1 MISGSAN
8 LKTLLYNSTN
18 IKIGSGCYIEYN
30 MNTMLDGV
38 SATNNIAD
46 SVYTSQILKRVTIGP
61 LALTTPGWPATRPN
75 PYKKLFPV
83 DSIIKPFRPLKS
95 GIKYLILEKPVVN
108 GGPTEI
114 QKNTFSNYRS
124 VSYPESQPR
133 IYYPGESTYY
143 KYWVT
148 PQNTGVNIT
157 INYLTNATQ
166 YALSNKIVLKFE
178 STHSLPAT
186 YTIKIIKSDNTE
198 QTIANALTTP
208 SNGLVELYYNGTSW
222 SASTPSEPQSFSNP
236 VTIKSITVTTPSAG
250 SEKIIGVTEVSARWI
265 KDISAD
271 VVSFEISKESSSSSE
286 DLLPVG
292 KITANSVNLNLAK
305 YNQSTMQYLSYN
317 RGIALNL
324 SLNYMDKN
332 AKITPFFKI
341 YHSDGLITEGENKY
355 DKIIQGH
362 FYINEFSISNH
373 GEVSLTALDSAKY
386 LMEVVCP
393 DILCESY
400 PVTAII
406 RRLLDSVGYTNY
418 KFNLSA
424 GTDSSIP
431 LINYFWTDG
440 SKTVWEYLQELCRDI
455 QMNAVIDENDVL
467 QFYSRNYMYSRTT
480 KDWSFYQEKEVNVLP
495 NIVEFSKKEMPSAN
509 QVKVRWSTPTT
520 SEYLQSS
527 DPLWQSSQSF
537 IIAGGLTESLNASG
551 NTNIAIDLSGPSV
564 YNKLISGFNFEGY
577 FLVDSEIIEYDAMGY
592 QYIPAET
599 TNTTVTD
606 AINGTVLNNGENPIN
621 IWIESASDLSKYT
634 ALSKPPAGTTLQ
646 INIKP
651 NGRYRIKTR
660 GALGTTAAA
669 HNYSGAPSSQYAWTG
684 VLVG

>member
-18 IKIGSGCYIEYN
+18 IKISSGCYIEYN

-61 LALTTPGWPATRPN
+61 LALTTPGWTATRPN

-95 GIKYLILEKPVVN
+95 GIKYLILEKPVIN
-108 GGPTEI
+108 GGPSEI

-124 VSYPESQPR
+124 VSYPEAQPR

-157 INYLTNATQ
+157 INYLTNSTQ

-186 YTIKIIKSDNTE
+186 YTIKIVKSDNTE
-198 QTIANALTTP
+198 QTIANALATP
-208 SNGLVELYYNGTSW
+208 VDGLVELYYNGTSW
-222 SASTPSEPQSFSNP
+222 STAQSDLFATPIS
-236 VTIKSITVTTPSAG
+236 IKSITVTTPSAG

-265 KDISAD
+265 KDISTD

-292 KITANSVNLNLAK
+292 KITANSINLELAK
-305 YNQSTMQYLSYN
+305 YNKNLLEYVSYN
-317 RGIALNL
+317 RSA
-324 SLNYMDKN
+324 SLNSSLTYMVKN
-332 AKITPFFKI
+332 AKIKTFFKV
-341 YHSDGLITEGENKY
+341 YHANGLITEGSEKY
-355 DKIIQGH
+355 DQIDQGD

-393 DILCESY
+393 DILCKSY

-424 GTDSSIP
+424 GTDSSVP

-455 QMNAVIDENDVL
+455 QMNAIVDEDDVL

-480 KDWSFYQEKEVNVLP
+480 KDWNFYQEKEVNVLP

-509 QVKVRWSTPTT
+509 QVKIRWSTPTT

-551 NTNIAIDLSGPSV
+551 NTNIAIDLSGPRV
-564 YNKLISGFNFEGY
+564 YNNLISGFNFEGY
-577 FLVDSEIIEYDAMGY
+577 FLVDSEIIEYNAMGY

-606 AINGTVLNNGENPIN
+606 AINGTVLNDGKNPIN

-634 ALSKPPAGTTLQ
+634 ALSKPPDGTTLQ

-660 GALGTTAAA
+660 GALGTTAAT
-669 HNYSGAPSSQYAWTG
+669 HNYSGAPSSDYPWTG
-684 VLVG
+684 VLIG

>member
-1 MISGSAN
+1 MIAGSAN

-38 SATNNIAD
+38 SASNNIAD
-46 SVYTSQILKRVTIGP
+46 TSYTSQIVDAIGQSI
-61 LALTTPGWPATRPN
+61 WPSSRPN

-83 DSIIKPFRPLKS
+83 DSIIKPFRPTVS
-95 GIKYLILEKPVVN
+95 GIKYFILEKPVAN

-124 VSYPESQPR
+124 VSYPENQPR

-148 PQNTGVNIT
+148 PKDTGVNIT
-157 INYLTNATQ
+157 INYLTNLTQ
-166 YALSNKIVLKFE
+166 YALTNKIVLKFE
-178 STHSLPAT
+178 STHSLPST
-186 YTIKIIKSDNTE
+186 YTIKIVKSNNTE
-198 QTIANALTTP
+198 ETIANALTTP
-208 SNGLVELYYNGTSW
+208 ANGLVELYYNGTSW
-222 SASTPSEPQSFSNP
+222 STVESNLFATP
-236 VTIKSITVTTPSAG
+236 VTIKSIIVTTPSAG
-250 SEKIIGVTEVSARWI
+250 SNRIIGVTEVSARWI
-265 KDISAD
+265 KDISTD
-271 VVSFEISKESSSSSE
+271 LVSFEISKESSSSSE

-292 KITANSVNLNLAK
+292 KVTANSINLELNR
-305 YNQSTMQYLSYN
+305 YNTSTLEYVSYS
-317 RGIALNL
+317 RTS
-324 SLNYMDKN
+324 SLNPSLTYMIKN
-332 AKITPFFKI
+332 AKLIPFFKI
-341 YHSDGLITEGENKY
+341 YHENGLIVDGSEKY
-355 DKIIQGH
+355 DQINQGD
-362 FYINEFSISNH
+362 FYINEFNISSQ

-386 LMEVVCP
+386 LMEVISP

-418 KFNLSA
+418 KFNLSTGA
-424 GTDSSIP
+424 DSSIP

-455 QMNAVIDENDVL
+455 QMNAIVDENDVL

-480 KDWSFYQEKEVNVLP
+480 KDWNFYQEKEGNALP
-495 NIVEFSKKEMPSAN
+495 NIIDFSKKEMPSAN
-509 QVKVRWSTPTT
+509 QVKIRWSTPTT

-527 DPLWQSSQSF
+527 DPLWQSSESF

-551 NTNIAIDLSGPSV
+551 NSNIAIDLSGPSV

-592 QYIPAET
+592 QYIPSET

-606 AINGTVLNNGENPIN
+606 AINGTVLNNGTNPVN

-634 ALSKPPAGTTLQ
+634 ALSKPPTGTTIQ

-660 GALGTTAAA
+660 GALGTTAAT
-669 HNYSGAPSSQYAWTG
+669 HNYSGAPSSSYSWTG

>member
-18 IKIGSGCYIEYN
+18 IKISSGCYIEYN

-46 SVYTSQILKRVTIGP
+46 TSYTSQIVDIIGQP
-61 LALTTPGWPATRPN
+61 VWPSSRPN

-83 DSIIKPFRPLKS
+83 DSIIKPFRPVSS
-95 GIKYLILEKPVVN
+95 GIKYFILEKPVVN

-114 QKNTFSNYRS
+114 QNNTFSSYRS
-124 VSYPESQPR
+124 VSYPETQPR

-166 YALSNKIVLKFE
+166 YALTNKIVLKFE
-178 STHSLPAT
+178 STHSLPST
-186 YTIKIIKSDNTE
+186 YTVKIVKSNNTE

-208 SNGLVELYYNGTSW
+208 VDGLVELYYNGTSW
-222 SASTPSEPQSFSNP
+222 STSQLDLFATPIS
-236 VTIKSITVTTPSAG
+236 IKSIIVTTPSAG
-250 SEKIIGVTEVSARWI
+250 SNKIIGVTEVSARWI
-265 KDISAD
+265 KDISGD
-271 VVSFEISKESSSSSE
+271 VISFEISKESSSSSE

-292 KITANSVNLNLAK
+292 KITANSINLDLVR
-305 YNQSTMQYLSYN
+305 YNQSNLEYVSYN
-317 RGIALNL
+317 RSIALDS
-324 SLNYMDKN
+324 SLNYMVKN
-332 AKITPFFKI
+332 AKIIPFFKL
-341 YHSDGLITEGENKY
+341 YHEDGAITEGSEKY
-355 DKIIQGH
+355 DQINQGD
-362 FYINEFSISNH
+362 FYINEFSISNY

-418 KFNLSA
+418 KFNLLP

-455 QMNAVIDENDVL
+455 QMNAIVDENDIL
-467 QFYSRNYMYSRTT
+467 QFYSRNYMYSRTA
-480 KDWSFYQEKEVNVLP
+480 KDWNFYKEKEGSTLP
-495 NIVEFSKKEMPSAN
+495 NIIEFSKK
-509 QVKVRWSTPTT
+509 K
-520 SEYLQSS
+520 YHL
-527 DPLWQSSQSF
+527 
-537 IIAGGLTESLNASG
+537 
-551 NTNIAIDLSGPSV
+551 
-564 YNKLISGFNFEGY
+564 LI
-577 FLVDSEIIEYDAMGY
+577 
-592 QYIPAET
+592 
-599 TNTTVTD
+599 
-606 AINGTVLNNGENPIN
+606 
-621 IWIESASDLSKYT
+621 K
-634 ALSKPPAGTTLQ
+634 
-646 INIKP
+646 
-651 NGRYRIKTR
+651 
-660 GALGTTAAA
+660 
-669 HNYSGAPSSQYAWTG
+669 
-684 VLVG
+684 

>member
-18 IKIGSGCYIEYN
+18 IKISSGCYIEYN

-61 LALTTPGWPATRPN
+61 LALTTPGWTATRPN

-95 GIKYLILEKPVVN
+95 GIKYLILEKPVIN
-108 GGPTEI
+108 GGPSEI

-124 VSYPESQPR
+124 VSYPEAQPR

-157 INYLTNATQ
+157 INYLTNSTQ

-186 YTIKIIKSDNTE
+186 YTIKIVKSDNTE

-208 SNGLVELYYNGTSW
+208 VDGLVELYYNGTSW
-222 SASTPSEPQSFSNP
+222 STAQSDLFATPIS
-236 VTIKSITVTTPSAG
+236 IKSITVTTPSAG

-265 KDISAD
+265 KDISTD

-292 KITANSVNLNLAK
+292 KITANSINLELAK
-305 YNQSTMQYLSYN
+305 YNKNLLEYVSYN
-317 RGIALNL
+317 RSA
-324 SLNYMDKN
+324 SLNSSLTYMVKN
-332 AKITPFFKI
+332 AKIKTFFKV
-341 YHSDGLITEGENKY
+341 YHANGLITEGSEKY
-355 DKIIQGH
+355 DQIDQGD

-393 DILCESY
+393 DILCKSY

-455 QMNAVIDENDVL
+455 QMNAIVDEDDVL

-480 KDWSFYQEKEVNVLP
+480 KDWNFYQEKEVNVLP

-509 QVKVRWSTPTT
+509 QVKIRWSTPTT

-606 AINGTVLNNGENPIN
+606 AINGTVLNDGKNPIN

-634 ALSKPPAGTTLQ
+634 ALSKPPDGTTLQ

-660 GALGTTAAA
+660 GALGTTAAT
-669 HNYSGAPSSQYAWTG
+669 HNYSGAPSSDYPWTG
-684 VLVG
+684 VLIG

>member
-18 IKIGSGCYIEYN
+18 IKISSGCYIEYN

-46 SVYTSQILKRVTIGP
+46 TSYTSQIVDIIGQP
-61 LALTTPGWPATRPN
+61 VWPSSRPN

-83 DSIIKPFRPLKS
+83 DSIIKPFRPVSS
-95 GIKYLILEKPVVN
+95 GIKYFILEKPVVN

-114 QKNTFSNYRS
+114 QNNTFSSYRS
-124 VSYPESQPR
+124 VSYPETQPR

-166 YALSNKIVLKFE
+166 YALTNKIVLKFE
-178 STHSLPAT
+178 STHSLPST
-186 YTIKIIKSDNTE
+186 YTVKIVKSNNTE

-208 SNGLVELYYNGTSW
+208 VDGLVELYYNGTSW
-222 SASTPSEPQSFSNP
+222 STSQLDLFATPIS
-236 VTIKSITVTTPSAG
+236 IKSIIVTTPSAG
-250 SEKIIGVTEVSARWI
+250 SNKIIGVTEVSARWI
-265 KDISAD
+265 KDISGD
-271 VVSFEISKESSSSSE
+271 VISFEISKESSSSSE

-292 KITANSVNLNLAK
+292 KITANSINLDLVR
-305 YNQSTMQYLSYN
+305 YNQSNLEYVSYN
-317 RGIALNL
+317 RSIALDS
-324 SLNYMDKN
+324 SLNYMVKN
-332 AKITPFFKI
+332 AKIIPFFKL
-341 YHSDGLITEGENKY
+341 YHEDGAITEGSEKY
-355 DKIIQGH
+355 DQINQGD
-362 FYINEFSISNH
+362 FYINEFSISNY

-418 KFNLSA
+418 KFNLLP

-455 QMNAVIDENDVL
+455 QMNAIVDENDIL
-467 QFYSRNYMYSRTT
+467 QFYSRNYMYSRTA
-480 KDWSFYQEKEVNVLP
+480 KDWNFYKEKEGSTLP
-495 NIVEFSKKEMPSAN
+495 NIIEFSKKEIPSAN

-606 AINGTVLNNGENPIN
+606 AINGTVLNNGTNPVN

-634 ALSKPPAGTTLQ
+634 ALSKPPTGTTLQ

-669 HNYSGAPSSQYAWTG
+669 HNYSGAPSSQFAWTG

>member
-1 MISGSAN
+1 
-8 LKTLLYNSTN
+8 
-18 IKIGSGCYIEYN
+18 
-30 MNTMLDGV
+30 MLDGV

-46 SVYTSQILKRVTIGP
+46 SVYTEQILKRETIGP
-61 LALTTPGWPATRPN
+61 LSLTSPGWPATRPN

-95 GIKYLILEKPVVN
+95 GIKYFILEKPVVN

-124 VSYPESQPR
+124 VSYPETQPR

-157 INYLTNATQ
+157 INYLTNLTQ
-166 YALSNKIVLKFE
+166 YALTNKIVLKFE
-178 STHSLPAT
+178 STHSLPST
-186 YTIKIIKSDNTE
+186 YTIKIVKSNNTE
-198 QTIANALTTP
+198 ETIANALTTP
-208 SNGLVELYYNGTSW
+208 TNGLVELYYDGTSW
-222 SASTPSEPQSFSNP
+222 STSESNLFATP
-236 VTIKSITVTTPSAG
+236 VTIKSIIVTTPSAG
-250 SEKIIGVTEVSARWI
+250 TDKIIGVTEVSARWI
-265 KDISAD
+265 KDISTD
-271 VVSFEISKESSSSSE
+271 LVSFEISKESSSSSE

-292 KITANSVNLNLAK
+292 KVTANSINLELNK
-305 YNQSTMQYLSYN
+305 YNQTRPDYVSYN
-317 RGIALNL
+317 RAS
-324 SLNYMDKN
+324 SLDSSLTYMVKN
-332 AKITPFFKI
+332 AKLIPFFKI
-341 YHSDGLITEGENKY
+341 YHENGSITGGSEKY
-355 DKIIQGH
+355 DQINQGD
-362 FYINEFSISNH
+362 FYINEFNISSQ

-386 LMEVVCP
+386 LMEVICP

-418 KFNLSA
+418 KFNLSS

-455 QMNAVIDENDVL
+455 QMNAIVDENDVL

-480 KDWSFYQEKEVNVLP
+480 KDWNFYQEKEGSALP
-495 NIVEFSKKEMPSAN
+495 NIIDFSKKEMPSAN
-509 QVKVRWSTPTT
+509 QVKIRWSTPTT

-527 DPLWQSSQSF
+527 DPLWQSSESF

-551 NTNIAIDLSGPSV
+551 NSNIAIDLSGPSV

-592 QYIPAET
+592 QYIPSET

-606 AINGTVLNNGENPIN
+606 AINGTVLNNGENPVN

-634 ALSKPPAGTTLQ
+634 ALSKPPTGTTIQ
-646 INIKP
+646 IKIKP

-669 HNYSGAPSSQYAWTG
+669 HNYSGAPSSSYSWTG

>member
-18 IKIGSGCYIEYN
+18 IKISSGCYIEYN

-61 LALTTPGWPATRPN
+61 LALTTPGWTATRPN

-95 GIKYLILEKPVVN
+95 GIKYLILEKPVIN
-108 GGPTEI
+108 GGPSEI

-124 VSYPESQPR
+124 VSYPEAQPR

-157 INYLTNATQ
+157 INYLTNSTQ

-186 YTIKIIKSDNTE
+186 YTIKIVKSDNTE
-198 QTIANALTTP
+198 QTIANALATP
-208 SNGLVELYYNGTSW
+208 VDGLVELYYNGTSW
-222 SASTPSEPQSFSNP
+222 STAQSDLFATPIS
-236 VTIKSITVTTPSAG
+236 IKSITVTTPSAG

-265 KDISAD
+265 KDISTD

-292 KITANSVNLNLAK
+292 KITANSINLELAK
-305 YNQSTMQYLSYN
+305 YNKNLLEYVSYN
-317 RGIALNL
+317 RSA
-324 SLNYMDKN
+324 SLNSSLTYMVKN
-332 AKITPFFKI
+332 AKITTFFKV
-341 YHSDGLITEGENKY
+341 YHENGLITEGSEKY
-355 DKIIQGH
+355 DQINQGD
-362 FYINEFSISNH
+362 FYINEFNISNH

-400 PVTAII
+400 PATAII

-424 GTDSSIP
+424 GTDSSVP

-455 QMNAVIDENDVL
+455 QMNAIVDEDDVL

-480 KDWSFYQEKEVNVLP
+480 KDWNFYQEKEVNVLP

-509 QVKVRWSTPTT
+509 QVKIRWSTPTT

-577 FLVDSEIIEYDAMGY
+577 FLVDSEIIEYNAMGY

-606 AINGTVLNNGENPIN
+606 AINGTVLNDGKNPIN

-634 ALSKPPAGTTLQ
+634 ALSKPPDGTTLQ

-660 GALGTTAAA
+660 GALGTTAAT
-669 HNYSGAPSSQYAWTG
+669 HNYSGAPSSDYPWTG
-684 VLVG
+684 VLIG

>member
-1 MISGSAN
+1 MIAGSAN

-38 SATNNIAD
+38 SASNNIAD
-46 SVYTSQILKRVTIGP
+46 TSYTSQIVDAIGQS
-61 LALTTPGWPATRPN
+61 AWPSSRPN

-83 DSIIKPFRPLKS
+83 DSIIKPFRPVAS
-95 GIKYLILEKPVVN
+95 GIKYFILEKPVAN

-124 VSYPESQPR
+124 VAYPENQPR

-148 PQNTGVNIT
+148 PKDTGVNIT
-157 INYLTNATQ
+157 INYLTNLTQ
-166 YALSNKIVLKFE
+166 YALTNKIVLKFE
-178 STHSLPAT
+178 STHSLPST
-186 YTIKIIKSDNTE
+186 YTIKIVKSNNTE
-198 QTIANALTTP
+198 ETIANALTTP
-208 SNGLVELYYNGTSW
+208 TNGLVELYYNGTSW
-222 SASTPSEPQSFSNP
+222 STSESVLFATP
-236 VTIKSITVTTPSAG
+236 VTIKSIIVTTPSAG
-250 SEKIIGVTEVSARWI
+250 SNRIIGVTEVSARWI
-265 KDISAD
+265 KDISTD

-292 KITANSVNLNLAK
+292 KVTANSINLELNK
-305 YNQSTMQYLSYN
+305 YNQTRLDYVSYN
-317 RGIALNL
+317 RAS
-324 SLNYMDKN
+324 SLDSSLTYMVKN
-332 AKITPFFKI
+332 AKLIPFFKI
-341 YHSDGLITEGENKY
+341 YHENGSITGGSEKY
-355 DKIIQGH
+355 DQINQGD
-362 FYINEFSISNH
+362 FYINEFNISSQ

-386 LMEVVCP
+386 LMEVICP

-424 GTDSSIP
+424 GADSSVP

-440 SKTVWEYLQELCRDI
+440 SKTVWEYIQELCRDI
-455 QMNAVIDENDVL
+455 QMNAIVDENDVL

-480 KDWSFYQEKEVNVLP
+480 KDWNFYQEKEGNALP
-495 NIVEFSKKEMPSAN
+495 NIIDFSKKEMPSAN
-509 QVKVRWSTPTT
+509 QVKIRWSTPTT

-527 DPLWQSSQSF
+527 DPLWQSSESF

-551 NTNIAIDLSGPSV
+551 NSNIAIDLSGPSV

-592 QYIPAET
+592 QYIPSET

-606 AINGTVLNNGENPIN
+606 AINGTVLNNGTNPVN

-634 ALSKPPAGTTLQ
+634 ALSKPPTGTTLQ

-669 HNYSGAPSSQYAWTG
+669 HNYSGAPSSSYSWTG

>member
-1 MISGSAN
+1 MIAGSAN

-38 SATNNIAD
+38 SASNNIAD
-46 SVYTSQILKRVTIGP
+46 TSYTSQIVDAIGQS
-61 LALTTPGWPATRPN
+61 AWPSSRPN

-83 DSIIKPFRPLKS
+83 DSIIKPFRPVVS
-95 GIKYLILEKPVVN
+95 GIKYFILEKPVVN

-124 VSYPESQPR
+124 VAYPENQPR

-148 PQNTGVNIT
+148 PKDTGVNIT
-157 INYLTNATQ
+157 INYLTNLTQ
-166 YALSNKIVLKFE
+166 YALTNKIVLKFE
-178 STHSLPAT
+178 STHSLPST
-186 YTIKIIKSDNTE
+186 YTIKIVKSNNTE
-198 QTIANALTTP
+198 ETIANALTTP
-208 SNGLVELYYNGTSW
+208 TNGLVELYYNGTAW
-222 SASTPSEPQSFSNP
+222 STSESNLFATP
-236 VTIKSITVTTPSAG
+236 VTIKSIIVTTPSAG
-250 SEKIIGVTEVSARWI
+250 SNRIIGVTEVSARWI
-265 KDISAD
+265 KDISTD
-271 VVSFEISKESSSSSE
+271 VISFEISKESSSSSE

-292 KITANSVNLNLAK
+292 KVTANSINLELNK
-305 YNQSTMQYLSYN
+305 YNQTRLDYVSYS
-317 RGIALNL
+317 RTS
-324 SLNYMDKN
+324 SLNPSLTYMVKN
-332 AKITPFFKI
+332 AKLIPFFKI
-341 YHSDGLITEGENKY
+341 YHENGSVVDGLEKY
-355 DKIIQGH
+355 DQINQGD
-362 FYINEFSISNH
+362 FYINEFNISNQ

-386 LMEVVCP
+386 LMEVICP

-418 KFNLSA
+418 KFNLSTGA
-424 GTDSSIP
+424 DSSVP

-455 QMNAVIDENDVL
+455 QMNAIVDENDVL

-480 KDWSFYQEKEVNVLP
+480 KDWNFYQEKEGNALP
-495 NIVEFSKKEMPSAN
+495 NIIDFSKKEIPSAN
-509 QVKVRWSTPTT
+509 QVKIRWSTPTT

-527 DPLWQSSQSF
+527 DPLWQSSESF

-551 NTNIAIDLSGPSV
+551 NSNIAIDLSGPSV

-592 QYIPAET
+592 QYIPAQT

-606 AINGTVLNNGENPIN
+606 AINGTVLNNGTNPVN

-634 ALSKPPAGTTLQ
+634 ALSKPPTGTTIQ

>member
-1 MISGSAN
+1 MIAGSAN

-38 SATNNIAD
+38 SASNNIAD
-46 SVYTSQILKRVTIGP
+46 TSYTSQIVDAIGQS
-61 LALTTPGWPATRPN
+61 AWPSSRPN

-83 DSIIKPFRPLKS
+83 DSIIKPFRPVAS
-95 GIKYLILEKPVVN
+95 GIKYFILEKPVAN

-124 VSYPESQPR
+124 VAYPENQPR

-148 PQNTGVNIT
+148 PKDTGVNIT
-157 INYLTNATQ
+157 INYLTNLTQ
-166 YALSNKIVLKFE
+166 YALTNKIVLKFE
-178 STHSLPAT
+178 STHSLPST
-186 YTIKIIKSDNTE
+186 YTIKIVKSNNTE
-198 QTIANALTTP
+198 ETIANALTTP
-208 SNGLVELYYNGTSW
+208 TNGLVELYYNGTSW
-222 SASTPSEPQSFSNP
+222 STSESVLFATP
-236 VTIKSITVTTPSAG
+236 VTIKSIIVTTPSAG
-250 SEKIIGVTEVSARWI
+250 SNRIIGVTEVSARWI
-265 KDISAD
+265 KDISTD

-292 KITANSVNLNLAK
+292 KVTANSINLELNK
-305 YNQSTMQYLSYN
+305 YNQTRLDYVSYN
-317 RGIALNL
+317 RAS
-324 SLNYMDKN
+324 SLDSSLTYMVKN
-332 AKITPFFKI
+332 AKLIPFFKI
-341 YHSDGLITEGENKY
+341 YHENGSITGGSEKY
-355 DKIIQGH
+355 DQINQGD
-362 FYINEFSISNH
+362 FYINEFNISSQ

-386 LMEVVCP
+386 LMEVICP

-424 GTDSSIP
+424 GADSSVP

-440 SKTVWEYLQELCRDI
+440 SKTVWEYIQELCRDI
-455 QMNAVIDENDVL
+455 QMNAIVDENDVL

-480 KDWSFYQEKEVNVLP
+480 KDWNFYQEKEGNALP
-495 NIVEFSKKEMPSAN
+495 NIIDFSKKEMPSAN
-509 QVKVRWSTPTT
+509 QVKIRWSTPTT

-527 DPLWQSSQSF
+527 DPLWQSSESF

-551 NTNIAIDLSGPSV
+551 NSNIAIDLSGPSV

-592 QYIPAET
+592 QYIPSET

-606 AINGTVLNNGENPIN
+606 AINGTVLNNGTNPVN

-634 ALSKPPAGTTLQ
+634 ALSKPPTGTTIQ

-669 HNYSGAPSSQYAWTG
+669 HNYSGAPSSSYSWTG
-684 VLVG
+684 ILIG

>member
-1 MISGSAN
+1 MISGSAS

-46 SVYTSQILKRVTIGP
+46 SVYTSQILRRVTSGP
-61 LALTTPGWPATRPN
+61 LALTEPGWPATRPN
-75 PYKKLFPV
+75 PFKKLFPV
-83 DSIIKPFRPLKS
+83 DSIIKPFRPVNS
-95 GIKYLILEKPVVN
+95 GIKYFILEKPVVN

-124 VSYPESQPR
+124 VSYPEAQPR

-143 KYWVT
+143 KYWVA

-157 INYLTNATQ
+157 INYLTNVTQ
-166 YALSNKIVLKFE
+166 YALTNKIVLKFE
-178 STHSLPAT
+178 STHSLPST
-186 YTIKIIKSDNTE
+186 YTIKIVKSNNTE
-198 QTIANALTTP
+198 ETIANALTTP
-208 SNGLVELYYNGTSW
+208 VDGLVELYYNGTSW
-222 SASTPSEPQSFSNP
+222 STSQLDLFATPVS
-236 VTIKSITVTTPSAG
+236 IKSITITTPSAG
-250 SEKIIGVTEVSARWI
+250 SDKIIGVTEVSARWI
-265 KDISAD
+265 KDISGD

-292 KITANSVNLNLAK
+292 KITANSINLDLVR
-305 YNQSTMQYLSYN
+305 YNQSNLEYVSYN
-317 RGIALNL
+317 RSIALDS
-324 SLNYMDKN
+324 SLNYMVKN
-332 AKITPFFKI
+332 AKIIPFFKL
-341 YHSDGLITEGENKY
+341 YHADGAITEGSEKY
-355 DKIIQGH
+355 DQINQGD
-362 FYINEFSISNH
+362 FYINEFNISNY

-418 KFNLSA
+418 KFNLLP

-455 QMNAVIDENDVL
+455 QMNAIVDENDIL
-467 QFYSRNYMYSRTT
+467 QFYSRNYMYSRTA
-480 KDWSFYQEKEVNVLP
+480 KDWNFYKEKEGSDLP
-495 NIVEFSKKEMPSAN
+495 NIIEFSKKEIPSAN

-537 IIAGGLTESLNASG
+537 IIAGGLTESLGVSG

-606 AINGTVLNNGENPIN
+606 AIKGTVLNNGTNPIN

-634 ALSKPPAGTTLQ
+634 ALSKPPDGTTLQ

>member
-1 MISGSAN
+1 MIAGSAN

-38 SATNNIAD
+38 SASNNIAD
-46 SVYTSQILKRVTIGP
+46 TSYTSQIVDAIGQS
-61 LALTTPGWPATRPN
+61 AWPSSRPN

-83 DSIIKPFRPLKS
+83 DSIIKPFRPVVS
-95 GIKYLILEKPVVN
+95 GIKYFILEKPVTN

-124 VSYPESQPR
+124 VSYPENQPR

-148 PQNTGVNIT
+148 PKDTGVNIT
-157 INYLTNATQ
+157 INYLTNLTQ
-166 YALSNKIVLKFE
+166 YALTNKIVLKFE
-178 STHSLPAT
+178 STHSLPST
-186 YTIKIIKSDNTE
+186 YTIKIVKSNNTE
-198 QTIANALTTP
+198 ETIANALTTP
-208 SNGLVELYYNGTSW
+208 TNGLVELYYNGTSW
-222 SASTPSEPQSFSNP
+222 STVESNLFATP
-236 VTIKSITVTTPSAG
+236 VTIKSIIVTTPSAG
-250 SEKIIGVTEVSARWI
+250 SNRIIGVTEVSARWI
-265 KDISAD
+265 KDISTD
-271 VVSFEISKESSSSSE
+271 VVSFEINKESSSSSE

-292 KITANSVNLNLAK
+292 KVTANSINLELNR
-305 YNQSTMQYLSYN
+305 YNTSTLEYVSYS
-317 RGIALNL
+317 RTS
-324 SLNYMDKN
+324 SLNPSLTYMVKN
-332 AKITPFFKI
+332 AKLIPFFKI
-341 YHSDGLITEGENKY
+341 YHENGSVVDGLEKY
-355 DKIIQGH
+355 DQINQGD
-362 FYINEFSISNH
+362 FYINEFNISSQ

-386 LMEVVCP
+386 LMEVICP

-424 GTDSSIP
+424 GADSSVP

-440 SKTVWEYLQELCRDI
+440 SKTVWEYIQELCRDI
-455 QMNAVIDENDVL
+455 QMNAIVDENDVL

-480 KDWSFYQEKEVNVLP
+480 KDWNFYQEKEGNALP
-495 NIVEFSKKEMPSAN
+495 NIIDFSKKEMPSAN
-509 QVKVRWSTPTT
+509 QVKIRWSTPTT

-527 DPLWQSSQSF
+527 DPLWQSSESF

-551 NTNIAIDLSGPSV
+551 NSNIAIDLSGPSV

-592 QYIPAET
+592 QYIPSET

-606 AINGTVLNNGENPIN
+606 AINGTVLNNGTNPVN

-634 ALSKPPAGTTLQ
+634 ALSKPPTGTTIQ

-669 HNYSGAPSSQYAWTG
+669 HNYSGAPSSSYSWTG
-684 VLVG
+684 ILIG

>member
-1 MISGSAN
+1 MISGSEN
-8 LKTLLYNSTN
+8 LKTLLKNSTN

-38 SATNNIAD
+38 SASNNISD
-46 SVYTSQILKRVTIGP
+46 TTYTSQITDAIGQ
-61 LALTTPGWPATRPN
+61 LVWPSSRPN

-95 GIKYLILEKPVVN
+95 GIKYFILERPVVN

-124 VSYPESQPR
+124 VSYPEAQPR

-157 INYLTNATQ
+157 INYLTNVTQ

-178 STHSLPAT
+178 STHSLPST
-186 YTIKIIKSDNTE
+186 YTIKIVKPNNTE
-198 QTIANALTTP
+198 ETIASALTTP
-208 SNGLVELYYNGTSW
+208 ASGLVELYYNGTSW
-222 SASTPSEPQSFSNP
+222 SPSAPSEPQSFSEP
-236 VTIKSITVTTPSAG
+236 ITIKSITVTTPSAG
-250 SEKIIGVTEVSARWI
+250 AKRIIGVTEVSARWI

-292 KITANSVNLNLAK
+292 KITANSVNLNLTK
-305 YNQSTMQYLSYN
+305 YDQSTMQYLSYN
-317 RGIALNL
+317 REIALNL

-341 YHSDGLITEGENKY
+341 YHDNGLITEGENKY

-400 PVTAII
+400 PVTAIL

-424 GTDSSIP
+424 GTDSSVP

-455 QMNAVIDENDVL
+455 QMNAIIDENDVL
-467 QFYSRNYMYSRTT
+467 QFYSRNYMYSRTA
-480 KDWSFYQEKEVNVLP
+480 KDWYFYQEKDGDILP
-495 NIVEFSKKEMPSAN
+495 NIIDFSKKEIASAN

-520 SEYLQSS
+520 SDYLQSS

-537 IIAGGLTESLNASG
+537 IIAGGLAEPLGISG
-551 NTNIAIDLSGPSV
+551 NSNIAIDLSGPSV

-577 FLVDSEIIEYDAMGY
+577 FLVDSEIIEYNAMGY

-606 AINGTVLNNGENPIN
+606 EINGTVLNNGTNPIN

-634 ALSKPPAGTTLQ
+634 ALSKPPVGTTLQ

-660 GALGTTAAA
+660 GALGTTAAT
-669 HNYSGAPSSQYAWTG
+669 HNYSGAPSSDYPWTG
-684 VLVG
+684 VLIG

>member
-1 MISGSAN
+1 MIAGSAN

-38 SATNNIAD
+38 SASNNIAD
-46 SVYTSQILKRVTIGP
+46 TSYTSQIVDAIGQS
-61 LALTTPGWPATRPN
+61 AWPSSRPN

-83 DSIIKPFRPLKS
+83 DSIIKPFRPVVS
-95 GIKYLILEKPVVN
+95 GIKYFILEKPVTN

-124 VSYPESQPR
+124 VAYPENQPR

-148 PQNTGVNIT
+148 PKDTGVNIT
-157 INYLTNATQ
+157 INYLTNLTQ
-166 YALSNKIVLKFE
+166 YALTNKIVLKFE
-178 STHSLPAT
+178 STHSLPST
-186 YTIKIIKSDNTE
+186 YTIKIVKSNNTE
-198 QTIANALTTP
+198 ETIANALTTP
-208 SNGLVELYYNGTSW
+208 TNGLVELYYNGTSW
-222 SASTPSEPQSFSNP
+222 STVESNLFATP
-236 VTIKSITVTTPSAG
+236 VTIKSIIVTTPSAG
-250 SEKIIGVTEVSARWI
+250 SNRIIGVTEVSARWI
-265 KDISAD
+265 KDISTD
-271 VVSFEISKESSSSSE
+271 VVSFEINKESSSSSE

-292 KITANSVNLNLAK
+292 KVTANSINLELNR
-305 YNQSTMQYLSYN
+305 YNTSTLEYVSYS
-317 RGIALNL
+317 RTS
-324 SLNYMDKN
+324 SLNPSLTYMVKN
-332 AKITPFFKI
+332 AKLIPFFKI
-341 YHSDGLITEGENKY
+341 YHENGSVVDGLEKY
-355 DKIIQGH
+355 DQINQGD
-362 FYINEFSISNH
+362 FYINEFNISSQ

-386 LMEVVCP
+386 LMEVICP

-424 GTDSSIP
+424 GADSSVP

-440 SKTVWEYLQELCRDI
+440 SKTVWEYIQELCRDI
-455 QMNAVIDENDVL
+455 QMNAIVDENDVL

-480 KDWSFYQEKEVNVLP
+480 KDWNFYQEKEGNALP
-495 NIVEFSKKEMPSAN
+495 NIIDFSKKEMPSAN
-509 QVKVRWSTPTT
+509 QVKIRWSTPTT

-527 DPLWQSSQSF
+527 DPLWQSSESF

-551 NTNIAIDLSGPSV
+551 NSNIAIDLSGPSV

-592 QYIPAET
+592 QYIPSET

-606 AINGTVLNNGENPIN
+606 AINGTVLNNGTNPVN

-634 ALSKPPAGTTLQ
+634 ALSKPPTGTTIQ

-669 HNYSGAPSSQYAWTG
+669 HNYSGAPSSSYSWTG
-684 VLVG
+684 ILIG

>member
-1 MISGSAN
+1 MIAGSVN

-38 SATNNIAD
+38 SASNNIAD
-46 SVYTSQILKRVTIGP
+46 TSYTSQIVDAIGQS
-61 LALTTPGWPATRPN
+61 TWPSSRPK

-83 DSIIKPFRPLKS
+83 DSIIKPFRPTVS
-95 GIKYLILEKPVVN
+95 GIKYFILEKPVAN

-124 VSYPESQPR
+124 VSYPENQPR

-148 PQNTGVNIT
+148 PKNTGVNIT
-157 INYLTNATQ
+157 INYLTNLTQ
-166 YALSNKIVLKFE
+166 YALTNKIVLKFE
-178 STHSLPAT
+178 STHSLPST
-186 YTIKIIKSDNTE
+186 YTIKIVKSNNTE
-198 QTIANALTTP
+198 ETIANALTTP
-208 SNGLVELYYNGTSW
+208 TNGLVELYYNGTSW
-222 SASTPSEPQSFSNP
+222 STVESNLFATP
-236 VTIKSITVTTPSAG
+236 VTIKSIIVTTPSAG
-250 SEKIIGVTEVSARWI
+250 SNRIIGVTEVSARWI
-265 KDISAD
+265 KDISTD
-271 VVSFEISKESSSSSE
+271 LVSFEISKESSSSSE

-292 KITANSVNLNLAK
+292 KVTANSINLELNR
-305 YNQSTMQYLSYN
+305 YNTSTLEYVSYS
-317 RGIALNL
+317 RTS
-324 SLNYMDKN
+324 SLNPSLTYMVKN
-332 AKITPFFKI
+332 AKLIPFFKI
-341 YHSDGLITEGENKY
+341 YHENGSVVDGLEKY
-355 DKIIQGH
+355 DQINQGD
-362 FYINEFSISNH
+362 FYINEFNISNQ

-386 LMEVVCP
+386 LMEVICP

-424 GTDSSIP
+424 GADSSVP

-455 QMNAVIDENDVL
+455 QMNAIVDENDVL

-480 KDWSFYQEKEVNVLP
+480 KDWNFYQEKKENALP
-495 NIVEFSKKEMPSAN
+495 NIIDFSKKEIPSAN
-509 QVKVRWSTPTT
+509 QVKIRWSTPTT

-527 DPLWQSSQSF
+527 DPLWQSSESF

-551 NTNIAIDLSGPSV
+551 NSNIAIDLSGPSV

-592 QYIPAET
+592 QYIPSET

-606 AINGTVLNNGENPIN
+606 AINGTVLNNGTNPVN
-621 IWIESASDLSKYT
+621 IWIQSASDLSKYT
-634 ALSKPPAGTTLQ
+634 ALSKPPIGTTLQ

-660 GALGTTAAA
+660 GALGTTAST
-669 HNYSGAPSSQYAWTG
+669 HNYSGAPSSNYSWTG
-684 VLVG
+684 LLIG

>member
-1 MISGSAN
+1 M
-8 LKTLLYNSTN
+8 
-18 IKIGSGCYIEYN
+18 
-30 MNTMLDGV
+30 
-38 SATNNIAD
+38 
-46 SVYTSQILKRVTIGP
+46 
-61 LALTTPGWPATRPN
+61 
-75 PYKKLFPV
+75 
-83 DSIIKPFRPLKS
+83 
-95 GIKYLILEKPVVN
+95 
-108 GGPTEI
+108 
-114 QKNTFSNYRS
+114 
-124 VSYPESQPR
+124 
-133 IYYPGESTYY
+133 
-143 KYWVT
+143 
-148 PQNTGVNIT
+148 
-157 INYLTNATQ
+157 
-166 YALSNKIVLKFE
+166 
-178 STHSLPAT
+178 
-186 YTIKIIKSDNTE
+186 
-198 QTIANALTTP
+198 
-208 SNGLVELYYNGTSW
+208 
-222 SASTPSEPQSFSNP
+222 
-236 VTIKSITVTTPSAG
+236 
-250 SEKIIGVTEVSARWI
+250 TEVSARWI
-265 KDISAD
+265 KDISTD

-292 KITANSVNLNLAK
+292 KITANSINLELAK
-305 YNQSTMQYLSYN
+305 YNKNLLEYVSYN
-317 RGIALNL
+317 RSA
-324 SLNYMDKN
+324 SLNSSLTYMVKN
-332 AKITPFFKI
+332 AKITTFFKV
-341 YHSDGLITEGENKY
+341 YHENGLITEGSEKY
-355 DKIIQGH
+355 DQINQGD
-362 FYINEFSISNH
+362 FYINEFNISNH

-400 PVTAII
+400 PATAII

-424 GTDSSIP
+424 GTDSSVP

-455 QMNAVIDENDVL
+455 QMNAIVDEDDVL

-480 KDWSFYQEKEVNVLP
+480 KDWNFYQEKEVNVLP

-509 QVKVRWSTPTT
+509 QVKIRWSTPTT

-577 FLVDSEIIEYDAMGY
+577 FLVDSEIIEYNAMGY

-606 AINGTVLNNGENPIN
+606 AINGTVLNDGKNPIN

-634 ALSKPPAGTTLQ
+634 ALSKPPDGTTLQ

-660 GALGTTAAA
+660 GALGTTAAT
-669 HNYSGAPSSQYAWTG
+669 HNYSGAPSSDYPWTG
-684 VLVG
+684 VLIG